1 MTMGNS
7 FKSALRAACA
17 TGVLIL
23 ASAAGAQT
31 AAPVETASAPADG
44 NEVVVTAQ
52 KRSETIQHVP
62 LSLTVLTQAELEKRG
77 VQSLY
82 DVSRIAPS
90 LAVVSS
96 GPGENNLIIRGISS
110 IAGSAATVGYYLD
123 DTPIAASSNAA
134 LLSTRGVIDPSALDI
149 ARIEVLR
156 GPQGTLYGSSSM
168 GGTVRYIANQPDLD
182 KVEGRVRADL
192 SDTQHGG
199 FNWNLNGVINLPV
212 VQDKVALRVAAYVRR
227 DDGYIDRYQI
237 DPTNY
242 LAADP
247 TAKKQ
252 DNVNTYKTYGARAA
266 LLIKPT
272 DTLSITPSFLYQ
284 YSRLGSPF
292 TFDAVP
298 GSLSNP
304 IQVRD
309 VAETNTQK
317 SWIANL
323 TVKQEVGAVDLTS
336 STSYYHR
343 NVNLVDDSSK
353 VVNYFF
359 GTPTVQPVAMYG
371 SYRNKEFTQELRAAT
386 NFSGPFQ
393 LIVGGFYHDVKAP
406 LASEIPFPG
415 DFSYRNNAPFSS
427 FQTIYAGTRNAT
439 LKEYAAF
446 GEASYKLTDTLTAR
460 AGVRVF
466 QVNQSFFQTG
476 DGLFNGGY
484 SAVTNKS
491 RDHGVTPKASLQWQI
506 TPDKMIYATVSK
518 GYRPGG
524 PNNPAPA
531 NVCGNEVSQLGL
543 SQGQLTAYG
552 PDHLWNYEVGAKT
565 SWLDHRL
572 TVNGSAFYIDWAK
585 VQQQIVLQCGFNIT
599 ANFGKAIS
607 KGGELEVQLRP
618 TEQITLGAGFGY
630 TDATLRNDVPG
641 TAAKKG
647 DQLQNTPKWTA
658 NGSAEYHD
666 RVTAAL
672 NGFARLDYSYLGPAS
687 FLYDMTSPFHR
698 RAGFSIFN
706 ARVGVDP
713 VEGPWEVALYLNN
726 IFDKQ
731 GATDLP
737 VAISADLP
745 TTRRMALNQPRT
757 VGVSVG
763 YRF

>member
-1 MTMGNS
+1 MAISSSTL
-7 FKSALRAACA
+7 LRSACA
-17 TGVLIL
+17 TGALIV
-23 ASAAGAQT
+23 ASTASAQT
-31 AAPVETASAPADG
+31 ALPTASADS
-44 NEVVVTAQ
+44 NEIVVTAQ
-52 KRSETIQHVP
+52 KRSETLQHVP
-62 LSLTVLTQAELEKRG
+62 LSMTVLTQADLERRG

-110 IAGSAATVGYYLD
+110 TAGSAATVGYYLD

-134 LLSTRGVIDPSALDI
+134 LLSTRGVIDPSALDV

-168 GGTVRYIANQPDLD
+168 GGTVRYISNQPNLE
-182 KVEGRVRADL
+182 KMEGRLRADL
-192 SDTQHGG
+192 SDTEHGG
-199 FNWNLNGVINLPV
+199 FNWNLNGVVNLPV

-227 DDGYIDRYQI
+227 DDGYIDRYPI
-237 DPTNY
+237 DPANY
-242 LAADP
+242 LAAAP
-247 TAKKQ
+247 GAKKQ

-266 LLIKPT
+266 LLIKPN

-284 YSRLGSPF
+284 YSRLGTPF

-298 GSLSNP
+298 GSLKSP

-309 VAETNTQK
+309 VDETNTQK

-323 TVKQEVGAVDLTS
+323 TVKQELGPVEITS
-336 STSYYHR
+336 SSSYYHR
-343 NVNLVDDSSK
+343 NVKLIDDSSK

-359 GTPTVQPVAMYG
+359 GTATVEPVAMYG

-386 NFSGPFQ
+386 NFNGPFQ

-406 LASEIPFPG
+406 LASEIPFPD
-415 DFSYRNNAPFSS
+415 DFSYRNDAPFNS

-439 LKEYAAF
+439 LKEYAGF

-460 AGVRVF
+460 AGLRVF
-466 QVNQSFFQTG
+466 QVNQTFVQTG
-476 DGLFNGGY
+476 DGLFNGGF
-484 SAVTNKS
+484 SSVTNKS
-491 RDHGVTPKASLQWQI
+491 RDHGVTPKFSVQWQA
-506 TPDKMIYATVSK
+506 TPDKMLYATVSK

-531 NVCGNEVSQLGL
+531 NVCGNDVQGLGL

-565 SWLDHRL
+565 NWLNHRL
-572 TVNGSAFYIDWAK
+572 TINGSAFYIDWTK

-607 KGGELEVQLRP
+607 KGAELEVEFRP
-618 TEQITLGAGFGY
+618 TRQVTLGAGFGY
-630 TDATLRNDVPG
+630 TDATLRNNVPG
-641 TAAKKG
+641 TAAQKG

-658 NGSAEYHD
+658 NASAEYHD
-666 RVTAAL
+666 QLSTTL
-672 NGFARLDYSYLGPAS
+672 KGFARLDYSYVGPAD
-687 FLYDMTSPFHR
+687 FLYDRTSPFYR
-698 RAGFSIFN
+698 REGFSVFN
-706 ARVGVDP
+706 ARIGVDP
-713 VEGPWEVALYLNN
+713 LEGPWDASVYINN
-726 IFDKQ
+726 MFDKQ

-745 TTRRMALNQPRT
+745 TTRRVALNQPRT
-757 VGVSVG
+757 VGVTLG
-763 YRF
+763 YHF